1 MGFSDLTA
9 FDKVAESR
17 VFTPQNID
25 PQPAKAVNDDAKDN
39 AMDVTPTTGDSLMGR
54 VSKIQLIAFTL
65 CAKSNFSSFYG

>member
-25 PQPAKAVNDDAKDN
+25 PQPAKAVNDDVKDN
-39 AMDVTPTTGDSLMGR
+39 AMNVTPTGDSLMGR
-54 VSKIQLIAFTL
+54 VSKIRLIAFTL